1 MIAIDTEATYSK
13 DRSIGPLG
21 VHGYV
26 SHPET
31 DHFMCSI
38 YDGDTGLAFV
48 GHPKDAPWEEIRGQ
62 EVCAHNYAY
71 DRAVLREYERRGLIP
86 FSLEERGFCTS
97 NLVSYLQS
105 PRSLLDSCR
114 ELLGISLDKTTRDK
128 FKGKDYH
135 TLPNEVKE
143 EIARYAL
150 GDAKACWLLWKKFA
164 HLMPEHEQWLS
175 RHTIMMGD
183 RGIAVDSKAVEEGID
198 SLKTKLWEIEKEIPW
213 AKAHPVTSP
222 IQLKNACR
230 AAGIPVP
237 DSTATKDEM
246 FQAWSEQYSASVP
259 FVAAVQRY
267 RSVNRAL
274 KVLEAIQTR
283 THGGRVRYGLKYFG
297 ANHTG
302 RWSGDSGLNCQ
313 NLPRDPLEGVNIR
326 ECFVASEGHKL
337 FIADYSQI
345 EARVSLWLCGDHGQ
359 LELVRNGMC
368 VYEAHARKTMGYDL
382 PIPLKQA
389 AKDDKS
395 YYDLRQYAKARTLGL
410 GFGLGASRFQSYAK
424 TIAGLDLTAEESE
437 QTVAQFRSSNPKV
450 VGMWNNLGR
459 GLSVASREASR
470 TFELELPSGRTI
482 HYWDVV
488 QTRDGMFARRER
500 GGERV
505 KMFGGKLFEN
515 LVQATARE
523 VFALAIQRIEQ
534 AGVPVIMH
542 THDEIICEIPEDMDG
557 AAVIPPLMVE
567 TPPWA
572 AGLPI
577 GVEHMTSKR
586 YEK

>member
-1 MIAIDTEATYSK
+1 MIAVDTEATYSK

-38 YDGDTGLAFV
+38 YDGDAGLAFV
-48 GHPKDAPWEEIRGQ
+48 GHPKDAPWDEIRGKD
-62 EVCAHNYAY
+62 VCAHNYAY
-71 DRAVLREYERRGLIP
+71 DRVVLREYEKRGYIP
-86 FSLEERGFCTS
+86 FPLEERGFCTS
-97 NLVSYLQS
+97 NLVSYLQA

-114 ELLGISLDKTTRDK
+114 ELLGIGLDKTTRDK

-150 GDAKACWLLWKKFA
+150 GDAKACWLLWKQFA

-175 RHTIMMGD
+175 WHTIMMGD
-183 RGIAVDSKAVEEGID
+183 RGVATDAKAIEEGID
-198 SLKTKLWEIEKEIPW
+198 RFKTRLWEIEKEIPW
-213 AKAHPVTSP
+213 ANTHPVTSP

-230 AAGIPVP
+230 EAGIPVP
-237 DSTATKDEM
+237 DSTATKDEL
-246 FQAWSEQYSASVP
+246 FQAWSEKYANVAP
-259 FVAAVQRY
+259 FVGAVQQY
-267 RSVNRAL
+267 RSINRSL

-283 THGGRVRYGLKYFG
+283 THNGRARYGLKYFG

-302 RWSGDSGLNCQ
+302 RWSGDSGLNMQ
-313 NLPRDPLEGVNIR
+313 NLPRDEVDGVNIR
-326 ECFVASEGHKL
+326 ECFMAAEGHNL

-345 EARVSLWLCGDHGQ
+345 EARVTLWLCGDHEQ

-437 QTVAQFRSSNPKV
+437 RTVAQFRSSNPKL

-459 GLSVASREASR
+459 ALTVASREKDR

-482 HYWDVV
+482 RYWDVV
-488 QTRDGMFARRER
+488 QTRDGMFVRRER
-500 GGERV
+500 GGDRV
-505 KMFGGKLFEN
+505 KMFPGKLFEN

-534 AGVPVIMH
+534 AGIAVVMH
-542 THDEIICEIPEDMDG
+542 THDEIVCEIPENMDG
-557 AAVIPPLMVE
+557 AAIVPPLMTEV
-567 TPPWA
+567 PSWA
-572 AGLPI
+572 TGLPI
-577 GVEHMTSKR
+577 GVEHITSKH